1 MGLNRPEVVLDPL
14 IQKNRGAERMEAT
27 QNRGNRRGGAAESEA
42 AGRRRPW
49 KFVGEEELTYSQ
61 MWMWVLLQLWFV
73 SYTGS
78 LHARDKGQGRQSLVT
93 SENCDGQTVIQS
105 SI

>member
-42 AGRRRPW
+42 AAMEVRRRGRAHIV
-49 KFVGEEELTYSQ
+49 KCGCGSSSSCGLSLTLGPYMQ
-61 MWMWVLLQLWFV
+61 G
-73 SYTGS
+73 T
-78 LHARDKGQGRQSLVT
+78 RDKGQGRQSLVT